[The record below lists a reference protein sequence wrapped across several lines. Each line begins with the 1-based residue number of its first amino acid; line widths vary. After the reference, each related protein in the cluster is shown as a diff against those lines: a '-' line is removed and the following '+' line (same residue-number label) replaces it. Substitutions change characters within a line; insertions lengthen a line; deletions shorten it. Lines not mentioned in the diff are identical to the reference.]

1 MLMWI
6 KKTPQILHLS
16 TGEIAMK
23 FKKIAVLSLSTFV
36 CLAAQAQSTLQ
47 EVLDAG
53 GKRMTTEEIQKIM
66 LGTQFT
72 GKMGQGYDTDFK
84 LNKDGTFKGQVF
96 PPQGATPVYGWWQ
109 VKDDTYCMDLRYPS
123 GTNKFCN
130 SVYELNGRYF
140 VTGSQPKPDSKVQER
155 FFKAL

>member
-1 MLMWI
+1 MYMKNMLM
-6 KKTPQILHLS
+6 ILLS
-16 TGEIAMK
+16 TA
-23 FKKIAVLSLSTFV
+23 F

-66 LGTQFT
+66 SSTKLT
-72 GKMGQGYDTDFK
+72 GMMGQGYETDFN
-84 LNKDGTFKGQVF
+84 LNKDGTFKGHVF
-96 PPQGATPVYGWWQ
+96 PPQGTTPVYGWWQ
-109 VKDDTYCMDLRYPS
+109 VKDDTYCMDMRYPS

-130 SVYELNGRYF
+130 SVYELKGRYF

-155 FFKAL
+155 YFKAL